1 MTMFAKIKRYC
12 GVVVSAF
19 AIGAAAVVPA
29 TASAALPAAVENAIN
44 GGFTDAQ
51 TAMGWMIVGF
61 AGLFAIRLVVRLIN
75 K

>member
-1 MTMFAKIKRYC
+1 MFAKIKRW
-12 GVVVSAF
+12 GAAVVSSFAF
-19 AIGAAAVVPA
+19 GVAAVVPA
-29 TASAALPAAVENAIN
+29 TANAALPAAVQTAIE

-51 TAMGWMIVGF
+51 SAMGWMIVGF